1 MTKSEHIREL
11 ITEGWTR
18 ERIAESWG
26 YSASLISHAITNI
39 PKRRAGR
46 PRKLARC
53 EHCGQPMTVKRA
65 SVASTSG

>member
-11 ITEGWTR
+11 YAFGRTR
-18 ERIAESWG
+18 EEIASAYG
-26 YSASLISHAITNI
+26 YSASLISHALTHI

-53 EHCGQPMTVKRA
+53 KSCGQPLPSTKRA
-65 SVASTSG
+65 

>member
-11 ITEGWTR
+11 ISGGWSR
-18 ERIAESWG
+18 ERIQESWG
-26 YSASLISHAITNI
+26 YSASLISHAITHI

-53 EHCGQPMTVKRA
+53 EHCGQPLPGK
-65 SVASTSG
+65 